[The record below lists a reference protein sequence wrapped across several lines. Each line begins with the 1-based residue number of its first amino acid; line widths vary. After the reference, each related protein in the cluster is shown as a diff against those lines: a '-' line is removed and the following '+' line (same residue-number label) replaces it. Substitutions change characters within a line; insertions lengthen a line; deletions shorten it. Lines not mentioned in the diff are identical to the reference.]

1 MKIIIIL
8 LVFGLIFGCANDEE
22 WQEEYDSAA
31 PTYEYLYNSSVTKT
45 NWTHMGPLN
54 VGGRTR
60 SLLIQGD
67 SASSIHTLYAGGVTG
82 GVFKSTDGGESWKAL
97 NDLMPNI
104 NVNTLAQDPKNN
116 NVIYAG
122 TGERYGGF
130 KGAGIFK
137 TEDAGANWTSLDNS
151 SDIWYVNKIVV
162 SPNNSDVIYAATS
175 GIGSAGLK
183 KSVDKGITWTNI
195 HSDYSVDVAVVN
207 KDGTD
212 YVYGYSEWKGLI
224 VSFDGGANFTHKVGS
239 SSILLYDY
247 TTPNYSRGSIAFS
260 KSTPSRGYLLVS
272 NAAGQ
277 LYGIWKTSD
286 YGANWTKTISQDN
299 DTTKTDSW
307 LLSDST
313 DVFDHNGNGK
323 NCFGGTIDLNDLR
336 SQGNY
341 DQYITVDPADAD
353 VVWVGGIELFR
364 SDSAAASGSFN
375 KASVW
380 YGSEGSYVHA
390 DQHYIAFSPT
400 YGRDMPGYGGTDKR
414 AYFTNDGGVFV
425 STNSK
430 TGTTANPCEYS
441 SIGVE
446 YKEIVKGYGT
456 TQYYHGAV
464 SKDGKY
470 VVGGLQDQGVTL
482 YHGSSDNWTTI
493 AGGDGAY
500 NAIDPDNSSIM
511 YSSYIY
517 ISIRRHDITVDN
529 ETTGA
534 ISNYSGRSISSGID
548 TSTYGKGAF
557 INPFILDP
565 NNSSKMYTA
574 TKALWRSD
582 NVKAAS
588 TSDVTWTNL
597 GTFDGSNSGFEIT
610 IAPSNSKV
618 MYVGVGYSA
627 SFYRILNPADGP

>member
-8 LVFGLIFGCANDEE
+8 LVFGLIFGCAK
-22 WQEEYDSAA
+22 EEYDSAA
-31 PTYEYLYNSSVTKT
+31 PTYESLYNSSVTKT

-67 SASSIHTLYAGGVTG
+67 SPTSAHTLYAGGVTG

-151 SDIWYVNKIVV
+151 SDIWFVNKIVV
-162 SPNNSDVIYAATS
+162 SPNNSDVIYASTS
-175 GIGSAGLK
+175 GKVFGSNSGLK

-195 HSDYSVDVAVVN
+195 HSDDSVDVVVVN

-272 NAAGQ
+272 NWYGQ
-277 LYGIWKTSD
+277 IYGIWKTSD

-307 LLSDST
+307 LLSDPA

-323 NCFGGTIDLNDLR
+323 NCSGSTIDLNDLR
-336 SQGNY
+336 SQGVY
-341 DQYITVDPADAD
+341 DQYITVDPTDAD

-400 YGRDMPGYGGTDKR
+400 YGRDMPGYGSTDKR

-430 TGTTANPCEYS
+430 TGTTTNPCEFS

-456 TQYYHGAV
+456 TQFYHGVV

-470 VVGGLQDQGVTL
+470 VIGGLQDQGVTL

-511 YSSYIY
+511 YSS
-517 ISIRRHDITVDN
+517 
-529 ETTGA
+529 
-534 ISNYSGRSISSGID
+534 
-548 TSTYGKGAF
+548 
-557 INPFILDP
+557 
-565 NNSSKMYTA
+565 
-574 TKALWRSD
+574 
-582 NVKAAS
+582 
-588 TSDVTWTNL
+588 
-597 GTFDGSNSGFEIT
+597 
-610 IAPSNSKV
+610 
-618 MYVGVGYSA
+618 
-627 SFYRILNPADGP
+627 

>member
-8 LVFGLIFGCANDEE
+8 LVFGLIFGCAK
-22 WQEEYDSAA
+22 EEYDSAA
-31 PTYEYLYNSSVTKT
+31 PTYESLYNSIVTKT

-67 SASSIHTLYAGGVTG
+67 STSSAHTLYAGGVTG

-137 TEDAGANWTSLDNS
+137 TEDAGANWTALDNS
-151 SDIWYVNKIVV
+151 SDIWFVNKIVV

-175 GIGSAGLK
+175 GIVSAGLK
-183 KSVDKGITWTNI
+183 KSVDKGITWTKI

-239 SSILLYDY
+239 SSIALYDY

-307 LLSDST
+307 LLSDAT

-323 NCFGGTIDLNDLR
+323 NCFEGTIDLNDLR

-400 YGRDMPGYGGTDKR
+400 YGGTDKR

-482 YHGSSDNWTTI
+482 YHGSPDNWTTI

-500 NAIDPDNSSIM
+500 NAIDPDNSSII
-511 YSSYIY
+511 YSSYVY

-534 ISNYSGRSISSGID
+534 ISNYSGGISSGID

-574 TKALWRSD
+574 NKALWRSD

>member
-8 LVFGLIFGCANDEE
+8 LVFGLIFGCAK
-22 WQEEYDSAA
+22 EEYDSAA
-31 PTYEYLYNSSVTKT
+31 PTYESLYNSSVTKT

-60 SLLIQGD
+60 SLLIQVD

-116 NVIYAG
+116 NVMYAG
-122 TGERYGGF
+122 TGEFYGGF
-130 KGAGIFK
+130 RGAGIFK
-137 TEDAGANWTSLDNS
+137 TEDAGANWTLMDNT
-151 SDIWYVNKIVV
+151 SDIWYVHKIIV

-195 HSDYSVDVAVVN
+195 HSDDSVDVVVVN

-212 YVYGYSEWKGLI
+212 YVYGYSDWKGLI

-336 SQGNY
+336 SQGVY
-341 DQYITVDPADAD
+341 DQYIAVDPTDAD

-400 YGRDMPGYGGTDKR
+400 YDGSTDKR

-430 TGTTANPCEYS
+430 TGTTTNPCEFS

-511 YSSYIY
+511 YSSYIN
-517 ISIRRHDITVDN
+517 ISIRRHDLTVDN
-529 ETTGA
+529 ETGA
-534 ISNYSGRSISSGID
+534 ISNYYGGISSGID

-565 NNSSKMYTA
+565 NNSSRMYTA
-574 TKALWRSD
+574 NKALWRSD

-597 GTFDGSNSGFEIT
+597 GTFDGSNSGYEIT

>member
-8 LVFGLIFGCANDEE
+8 LVSGLIFGCAK
-22 WQEEYDSAA
+22 EEYDSAA
-31 PTYEYLYNSSVTKT
+31 PTYESLYNSSVTKT

-67 SASSIHTLYAGGVTG
+67 SASSAHTLYAGGVTG

-130 KGAGIFK
+130 RGAGIFK

-151 SDIWYVNKIVV
+151 SDIWFVNKIVV

-239 SSILLYDY
+239 SSFEQYDA
-247 TTPNYSRGSIAFS
+247 TTPNYVRGSIAFS

-272 NAAGQ
+272 NWWGQ

-307 LLSDST
+307 LLSDSSR
-313 DVFDHNGNGK
+313 
-323 NCFGGTIDLNDLR
+323 CI
-336 SQGNY
+336 
-341 DQYITVDPADAD
+341 
-353 VVWVGGIELFR
+353 
-364 SDSAAASGSFN
+364 
-375 KASVW
+375 
-380 YGSEGSYVHA
+380 
-390 DQHYIAFSPT
+390 
-400 YGRDMPGYGGTDKR
+400 
-414 AYFTNDGGVFV
+414 
-425 STNSK
+425 
-430 TGTTANPCEYS
+430 
-441 SIGVE
+441 
-446 YKEIVKGYGT
+446 
-456 TQYYHGAV
+456 
-464 SKDGKY
+464 
-470 VVGGLQDQGVTL
+470 
-482 YHGSSDNWTTI
+482 
-493 AGGDGAY
+493 
-500 NAIDPDNSSIM
+500 
-511 YSSYIY
+511 
-517 ISIRRHDITVDN
+517 
-529 ETTGA
+529 
-534 ISNYSGRSISSGID
+534 
-548 TSTYGKGAF
+548 
-557 INPFILDP
+557 
-565 NNSSKMYTA
+565 
-574 TKALWRSD
+574 
-582 NVKAAS
+582 
-588 TSDVTWTNL
+588 
-597 GTFDGSNSGFEIT
+597 
-610 IAPSNSKV
+610 
-618 MYVGVGYSA
+618 
-627 SFYRILNPADGP
+627 

>member
-1 MKIIIIL
+1 MKVIIIL
-8 LVFGLIFGCANDEE
+8 LVFGLIFGCAK
-22 WQEEYDSAA
+22 EEYDSAA
-31 PTYEYLYNSSVTKT
+31 PTYESLYNRSVTKT

-67 SASSIHTLYAGGVTG
+67 SASSTHTLYAGGVTG

-130 KGAGIFK
+130 RGAGIFK
-137 TEDAGANWTSLDNS
+137 TEDAGANWTFLDNS
-151 SDIWYVNKIVV
+151 SDIWFVNKIVV

-175 GIGSAGLK
+175 GTSGAGLK

-307 LLSDST
+307 LMSYSAS
-313 DVFDHNGNGK
+313 VFDHNGNGK
-323 NCFGGTIDLNDLR
+323 NCFEGTIDLNDLT

-341 DQYITVDPADAD
+341 DQDITVDPTDAD

-400 YGRDMPGYGGTDKR
+400 YDGSMDKR
-414 AYFTNDGGVFV
+414 AYFTNDGGVYV

-456 TQYYHGAV
+456 TQYYHGVV

-470 VVGGLQDQGVTL
+470 AVGGLQDQGVTL

-517 ISIRRHDITVDN
+517 ISIRRHNLTVDP
-529 ETTGA
+529 ETGA
-534 ISNYSGRSISSGID
+534 ISNSSGGISSGID
-548 TSTYGKGAF
+548 TSTYGKGSF

-582 NVKAAS
+582 NVKSAS

-618 MYVGVGYSA
+618 MFVGVGNYNT
-627 SFYRILNPADGP
+627 SFYRILNPAEGP

>member
-8 LVFGLIFGCANDEE
+8 LVFGLIFGCAK
-22 WQEEYDSAA
+22 EEYDSAA
-31 PTYEYLYNSSVTKT
+31 PTYESLYNSSVTKT

-67 SASSIHTLYAGGVTG
+67 SASSAHTLYAGGVTG

-151 SDIWYVNKIVV
+151 SDIWFVNKIVV

-307 LLSDST
+307 LLSDPA

-323 NCFGGTIDLNDLR
+323 NCFGSTIDLNDLR
-336 SQGNY
+336 SQGVY

-400 YGRDMPGYGGTDKR
+400 YDGSTDKR

-511 YSSYIY
+511 YSSYIN

-534 ISNYSGRSISSGID
+534 ISNYYGGSISSGID

-597 GTFDGSNSGFEIT
+597 GTFDGSNRGYEIT

-618 MYVGVGYSA
+618 MYVGVGVSESFGRF

>member
-8 LVFGLIFGCANDEE
+8 LVSGLIFGCAK
-22 WQEEYDSAA
+22 EEYDSAS
-31 PTYEYLYNSSVTKT
+31 PTYESLYNSSVTKT

-67 SASSIHTLYAGGVTG
+67 SASSAHTLYAGGVTG

-151 SDIWYVNKIVV
+151 SDIWFVNKIVV

-239 SSILLYDY
+239 SSISLYDY

-307 LLSDST
+307 LLSDPA

-323 NCFGGTIDLNDLR
+323 NCFGSTIDLNDLR
-336 SQGNY
+336 SQGVY
-341 DQYITVDPADAD
+341 DQYITVDPTDAD

-400 YGRDMPGYGGTDKR
+400 YDGSTDKR

-517 ISIRRHDITVDN
+517 ISIRRHNITVDN

-534 ISNYSGRSISSGID
+534 ISNYYGGSISSGID

-565 NNSSKMYTA
+565 NNSSRMYTA
-574 TKALWRSD
+574 NKALWRSD